1 MPLPMRIAYTLMCYM
16 ASVFTESNSSGRR
29 TVAQSFAAPS
39 VAGSVFAQQVPA
51 RDFRPPRLTKVT
63 ARCRLGDKRG
73 NFGVGLTRTVKR
85 AEASDSGRSQIG
97 RHPPMQLPAQSDET
111 RRA

>member
-1 MPLPMRIAYTLMCYM
+1 MRTAYTLMRYM
-16 ASVFTESNSSGRR
+16 ASVFTDSNSSDRR
-29 TVAQSFAAPS
+29 AAAQSFAAHGGRLGFRT
-39 VAGSVFAQQVPA
+39 AGAST
-51 RDFRPPRLTKVT
+51 RLQTCTTHEVT

-73 NFGVGLTRTVKR
+73 NFGVGITPDRKR

-97 RHPPMQLPAQSDET
+97 RHPPMKLPAQSDQT